1 MFLYLTS
8 LSLTEL
14 TGLRIDR
21 SGVRTCFMFWP
32 AAWALIPPWDLAL
45 LILAEEDT
53 PEPRLEAEA
62 CEGGG
67 VPWFD
72 WLWRWCPEDA
82 EAGWMETL
90 AASAL
95 AFSAF
100 SWDCRI
106 FFKSTSDI
114 SSFRNWVCSFLI
126 RAFRS
131 FNTSADNSWNY
142 KWKLI
147 NVHNGLEKRSDWR
160 EQSCWSFNEWKGL

>member
-131 FNTSADNSWNY
+131 FNTSADNSWNSR
-142 KWKLI
+142 
-147 NVHNGLEKRSDWR
+147 KR
-160 EQSCWSFNEWKGL
+160 EN